1 MKLMNYME
9 ERVIEMNENILR
21 NEAIKAIDTLVRF
34 IENNDGEELREGL
47 KRTPERVST
56 SSGSRQLWG

>member
-1 MKLMNYME
+1 MNYME

-34 IENNDGEELREGL
+34 IENNYYLRN
-47 KRTPERVST
+47 
-56 SSGSRQLWG
+56 QLILI